1 MARCNCSGV
10 CSCLIV
16 DQDGNPLPG
25 TGSVA
30 SPYIVPDVITEDSAT
45 VTWTPGRK
53 GSTALPLKA
62 NAVSAC
68 EQIGDLPT
76 TGVGPT
82 VTQKLV
88 VHDSADD
95 ACKLVEPSLPVDACQ
110 VLTDYITAPAPA
122 VPANTVGGIPA
133 IVPDGLGGFD
143 CDYVL
148 NYLNVQTT
156 VPGDASPLPGDGSTL
171 VALAPNGQALKFT
184 AGCGLNLV
192 SNGISSPGTIFGSV
206 RSSNVTWPWASS
218 PALQGGAIY
227 CDAANRRLYVD
238 PPHAVIPTVESSR
251 IHPAF
256 TTAVVGAFVN
266 TDVEQTVVITNP
278 SSTRDLRVNVRS
290 WTSGVQSSTTTANC
304 VWTYTMLTRVV
315 AGTPTPVYAFP
326 PGPTFGRYQHVKLL
340 GMAGTTW
347 AWPTVDRLEGV
358 YDIAPGASVTFGIQP
373 KIFITA
379 NPDVTVSPPA
389 TQFRYGM
396 LIEGRTI

>member
-1 MARCNCSGV
+1 MAEPCRNCGAGV
-10 CSCLIV
+10 CACVLNVVAPSQKVGAGTAASPWTVEAGVTVSGPNIS
-16 DQDGNPLPG
+16 G
-25 TGSVA
+25 TGLA
-30 SPYIVPDVITEDSAT
+30 ADPIE
-45 VTWTPGRK
+45 VT
-53 GSTALPLKA
+53 
-62 NAVSAC
+62 SAC
-68 EQIGDLPT
+68 DQIGDLPT
-76 TGVGPT
+76 TGAGPT
-82 VTQKLV
+82 ATQKLV
-88 VHDSADD
+88 VHDTSDD
-95 ACKLVEPSLPVDACQ
+95 ACKLVEPTLPVDSCDVVQGYFA
-110 VLTDYITAPAPA
+110 APFPSPVGATEAAGLIA
-122 VPANTVGGIPA
+122 VVSDGAGGWLCKFVQNTI
-133 IVPDGLGGFD
+133 
-143 CDYVL
+143 
-148 NYLNVQTT
+148 NVQTT

-266 TDVEQTVVITNP
+266 TDVEQTLAITNP
-278 SSTRDLRVNVRS
+278 SATRNLRVNVRS

-326 PGPTFGRYQHVKLL
+326 PGPTFGRYQHVKQP
-340 GMAGTTW
+340 GMAGTSW

-373 KIFITA
+373 KVFITA
-379 NPDVTVSPPA
+379 NPGVTVSPPA
-389 TQFRYGM
+389 NQFRYGM